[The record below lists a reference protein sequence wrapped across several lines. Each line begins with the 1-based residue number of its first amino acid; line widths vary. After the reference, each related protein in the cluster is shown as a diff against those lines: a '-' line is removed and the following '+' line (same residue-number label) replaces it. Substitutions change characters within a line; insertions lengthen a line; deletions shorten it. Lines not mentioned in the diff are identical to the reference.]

1 MLNRATENF
10 VTYPPPSTLI
20 KKLLPKIL
28 HHQTSHKS
36 ICFLEKVSYQVYF
49 HDMCHNVVLTWN
61 IYLRHATLIM
71 LYIRMIQSL
80 THGAWPPTV
89 IIFIPSYISHM
100 LLVKGI
106 SLFSSIHT
114 DNVTLPYLCIHSGM
128 ATRCSFSDK

>member
-1 MLNRATENF
+1 
-10 VTYPPPSTLI
+10 
-20 KKLLPKIL
+20 
-28 HHQTSHKS
+28 
-36 ICFLEKVSYQVYF
+36 
-49 HDMCHNVVLTWN
+49 
-61 IYLRHATLIM
+61 M

-128 ATRCSFSDK
+128 ATRCTVSLINNLTVDVLLNCNSFFMTNLYGLMYFLH